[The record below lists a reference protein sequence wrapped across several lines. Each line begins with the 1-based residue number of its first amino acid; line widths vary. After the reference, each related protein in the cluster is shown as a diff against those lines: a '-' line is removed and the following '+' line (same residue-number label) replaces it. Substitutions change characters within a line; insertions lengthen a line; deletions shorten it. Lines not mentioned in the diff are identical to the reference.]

1 MGMRDDVKFLAP
13 LLTYWNMY
21 TMITSDAGAVAR
33 ARGKG
38 IFGATKKFPCDDDD
52 EISKEEK
59 EISILML
66 SSLSSRNVYDE
77 VRQGVQVRK
86 ICNDFKRY

>member
-13 LLTYWNMY
+13 LLTYWKYVHNDNIGCRSCCESERKRY
-21 TMITSDAGAVAR
+21 
-33 ARGKG
+33 
-38 IFGATKKFPCDDDD
+38 FGATKKFPCEDDD
-52 EISKEEK
+52 EILKEEK